1 MYSRDQ
7 EHTFA
12 AHCWDTLDRWRPT
25 VVYVVVVGTLWIGG
39 VLLSFMLLLLLGHS
53 RWVASYC
60 RLCCCCWDTLDRWR
74 PTVVYVVVVG
84 TL

>member
-1 MYSRDQ
+1 MYTRDQ

-25 VVYVVVVGTLWIGG
+25 VVYVVVVGTLWICG
-39 VLLSFMLLLLLGHS
+39 VLLSFMLLLLGHS
-53 RWVASYC
+53 GSVASYC
-60 RLCCCCWDTLDRWR
+60 RLCCCCCWDTLDRWC